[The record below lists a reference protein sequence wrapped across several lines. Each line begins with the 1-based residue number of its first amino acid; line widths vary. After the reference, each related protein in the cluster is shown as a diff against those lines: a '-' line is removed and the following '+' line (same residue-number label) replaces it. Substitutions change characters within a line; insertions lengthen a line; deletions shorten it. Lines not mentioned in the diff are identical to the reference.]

1 MNPFFHTVKNLLVTR
16 RERVDR
22 ENPNQTDMVGRR
34 RYITIGSLEVY
45 IRYIYTYLLSRSERP
60 SRGNLFQLIKQLEQF
75 LYPRNVYLYQSFQID
90 ISI

>member
-1 MNPFFHTVKNLLVTR
+1 MNPFFHTVKNLFVTR

-45 IRYIYTYLLSRSERP
+45 IRYIYTYLLSRPERP
-60 SRGNLFQLIKQLEQF
+60 LSRGNLFQLIEQLE
-75 LYPRNVYLYQSFQID
+75 
-90 ISI
+90 